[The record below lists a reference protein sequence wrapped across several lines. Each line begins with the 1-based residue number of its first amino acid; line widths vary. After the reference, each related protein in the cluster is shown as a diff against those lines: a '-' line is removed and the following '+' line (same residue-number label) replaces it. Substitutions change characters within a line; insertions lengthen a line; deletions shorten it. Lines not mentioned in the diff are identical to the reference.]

1 MKRYRAYSTQIIS
14 ALPTDLKEALIN
26 DMLERGMMPTRTD
39 ISLRISG
46 NCDPRYV
53 RIVNISFYEPP
64 RYSGESA
71 KGYTYCWPILQQ
83 GKDINLEA
91 IAHDLRDFI
100 LNKEHDVWMLNQRG
114 RITIDKRILEE

>member
-14 ALPTDLKEALIN
+14 ALPADLKEELIN
-26 DMLERGMMPTRTD
+26 YMLNQGMMPTRTD
-39 ISLRISG
+39 ISLRLSG
-46 NCDPRYV
+46 DCDPRYV

-64 RYSGESA
+64 LYSGEPA
-71 KGYTYCWPILQQ
+71 KEYTYCWPILQ
-83 GKDINLEA
+83 GKDVNLEA